1 MLVETLIAGRGGLTA
16 KEGRVR
22 MSGAKPTGLRDVL
35 LAFARVHI
43 LHHAAEE
50 RIFGAGM
57 AAELSRHGYRL
68 SPGTLYPI
76 LHRLQADGLLSA
88 DAEVID
94 GKKRKY
100 YRITAKGRACLKAL
114 LPKLEELADEVLPD
128 VAREHAKRKRH
139 AVDR

>member
-1 MLVETLIAGRGGLTA
+1 MPG
-16 KEGRVR
+16 
-22 MSGAKPTGLRDVL
+22 SSPKPLRDVL

-57 AAELSRHGYRL
+57 AKELSRHGYRL
-68 SPGTLYPI
+68 GPGTLYPI
-76 LHRLQADGLLSA
+76 LHRLHADGLLSV

-100 YRITAKGRACLKAL
+100 YRITAKGRATLRAI
-114 LPKLEELADEVLPD
+114 LPKLDELAEEVLPD
-128 VAREHAKRKRH
+128 GDTGQPGRKRRT
-139 AVDR
+139 AGR

>member
-1 MLVETLIAGRGGLTA
+1 MTGSTP
-16 KEGRVR
+16 K
-22 MSGAKPTGLRDVL
+22 GLRDVL

-57 AAELSRHGYRL
+57 AEELSRHGYRL
-68 SPGTLYPI
+68 GPGTLYPL
-76 LHRLQADGLLSA
+76 LHRLHTDGLLSM
-88 DAEVID
+88 DTEVID

-100 YRITAKGRACLKAL
+100 YRITGKGRVTLGAI

-128 VAREHAKRKRH
+128 GAKRQPGRRRQR
-139 AVDR
+139 AGR

>member
-1 MLVETLIAGRGGLTA
+1 MLVETLIAGRGALTA
-16 KEGRVR
+16 KEGQVR
-22 MSGAKPTGLRDVL
+22 MPGAKPTGLRDVL

-43 LHHAAEE
+43 LHHAAED

-57 AAELSRHGYRL
+57 AEELSRHGYRL
-68 SPGTLYPI
+68 GPGTLYPI
-76 LHRLQADGLLSA
+76 LHRLRTDGLLSM

-100 YRITAKGRACLKAL
+100 YRITAKGRASLKGL

-128 VAREHAKRKRH
+128 GATGQRGRKRRTAGH
-139 AVDR
+139 